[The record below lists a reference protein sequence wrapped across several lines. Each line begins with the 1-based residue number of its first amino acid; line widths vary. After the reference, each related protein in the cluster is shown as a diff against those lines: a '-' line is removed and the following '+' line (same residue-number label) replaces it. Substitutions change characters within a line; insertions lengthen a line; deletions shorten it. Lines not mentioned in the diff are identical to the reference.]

1 MLVQPKFKQND
12 IVTIA
17 LPGGQEVL
25 GKLIREEETHVVL
38 SQPLTIAFSQQGV
51 TFQAFTVTGASQGE
65 VTITRHHIIAIMKT
79 NDDTAQS
86 YRAATSGLVVPEKP
100 GLIT

>member
-1 MLVQPKFKQND
+1 MLVQPKYKKDD

-25 GKLIREEETHVVL
+25 GKLVTETDTHVTL
-38 SQPLTIAFSQQGV
+38 ARPLTIAFSQQGV
-51 TFQAFTVTGASQGE
+51 TFQAFTVTGASEGE
-65 VTITRHHIIAIMKT
+65 VDIVRDKIIAMMKT
-79 NDDTAQS
+79 NDDTAQG
-86 YRAATSGLVVPEKP
+86 YRAATSGLVVPEKS